1 MTLKIM
7 VTLHNANAH
16 LIDDEMARSGHNGL
30 RLLEL
35 LEGNPIVDI
44 AFVADRLYVARNT
57 ARNLV
62 NDFLRLGI
70 LSALDEGKQRYRTY
84 MYTDYV
90 RLLSQG
96 AEPL

>member
-1 MTLKIM
+1 M
-7 VTLHNANAH
+7 VTLHNANVH
-16 LIDDEMARSGHNGL
+16 LIDGEVARSAHNGL

-44 AFVADRLYVARNT
+44 AFVADRLDVARNT